1 MAKQFFPK
9 YANFLALGSLVLVAL
24 GAGGGLSA
32 LLVTAHSPYNTQQ
45 GVPVGQ
51 PVPFSHKHHVKGLGI
66 DCRHC
71 HYSVEESHFAA
82 IPPTKTCMTCH
93 SQIWN
98 EAPMLEPVR
107 ESYRTDESI
116 EWVRVHDL
124 PDYVYFNHSIHVNK
138 GVGCA
143 TCHGQVDEM
152 PLMWK
157 ANTLQMAWCM
167 DCHWHPEMNL
177 RPKSEITNINWEPP
191 ADREERIA
199 LARELA
205 EEYQVQSK
213 VSCSVC
219 HR

>member
-1 MAKQFFPK
+1 MPQFFPK
-9 YANFLALGSLVLVAL
+9 SANMIALLSLILIAG
-24 GAGGGLSA
+24 GAGGA
-32 LLVTAHSPYNTQQ
+32 LTIIIGTSRTPYNTDQN
-45 GVPVGQ
+45 VSINQ

-71 HYSVEESHFAA
+71 HFSVEDSSFAG
-82 IPPTKTCMTCH
+82 IPASKTCMTCH

-107 ESYRTDESI
+107 ESYREDKSI
-116 EWVRVHDL
+116 EWIRVHDV
-124 PDYVYFNHSIHVNK
+124 PDYVYFNHSIHVAK
-138 GVGCA
+138 GIGCA

-152 PLMWK
+152 PLMKK
-157 ANTLQMAWCM
+157 ANTLQMQWCM

-177 RPKSEITNINWEPP
+177 RPRAEITNLNWHPP
-191 ADREERIA
+191 SDPEEHLA
-199 LARELA
+199 LAKQLA
-205 EEYQVQSK
+205 EEYNVQSK

>member
-1 MAKQFFPK
+1 MRQLFNPS
-9 YANFLALGSLVLVAL
+9 ANTVVRVALLVIVLV
-24 GAGGGLSA
+24 AGGGLTA
-32 LLVTAHSPYNTQQ
+32 LLTIAKSPYVTLQTVSIN
-45 GVPVGQ
+45 Q
-51 PVPFSHKHHVKGLGI
+51 PVPFSHKHHVTGLGI

-71 HYSVEESHFAA
+71 HYSVERSSFAG

-107 ESYRTDESI
+107 ASYRDDASI

-124 PDYVYFNHSIHVNK
+124 PDFVYFNHSIHLSK

-143 TCHGQVDEM
+143 SCHGRVDLM
-152 PLMWK
+152 PLMYK
-157 ANTLQMAWCM
+157 AKTLQMTFCM

-177 RPKSEITNINWEPP
+177 RPKSEITNMAWEPP
-191 ADREERIA
+191 ADPEEHLQMA
-199 LARELA
+199 MQLAK
-205 EEYQVQSK
+205 EYDVQSK

>member
-1 MAKQFFPK
+1 MPQFFPK
-9 YANFLALGSLVLVAL
+9 SANMIALVSLIGVAAV
-24 GAGGGLSA
+24 AGGGLTA
-32 LLVTAHSPYNTQQ
+32 VLTIAKGPYVTNQH
-45 GVPVGQ
+45 VPVNQ

-71 HYSVEESHFAA
+71 HFSVEDSSFAG
-82 IPPTKTCMTCH
+82 IPATKTCMTCH

-107 ESYRTDESI
+107 ASYREDKGV

-124 PDYVYFNHSIHVNK
+124 PDFVYFNHSIHVAK
-138 GVGCA
+138 GIGCA

-152 PLMWK
+152 PLMK
-157 ANTLQMAWCM
+157 EAQSLQMSWCM

-177 RPKSEITNINWEPP
+177 RPRDEITNINWQPP
-191 ADREERIA
+191 SDPEEHVA
-199 LARELA
+199 MARQLA
-205 EEYQVQSK
+205 EEYDVQSK
-213 VSCSVC
+213 VNCSVC

>member
-1 MAKQFFPK
+1 MAQFFPK
-9 YANFLALGSLVLVAL
+9 SANMIALLSLILVA
-24 GAGGGLSA
+24 GIAGGGLSI
-32 LLVTAHSPYNTQQ
+32 VIGTSRTAYNTDQ
-45 GVPVGQ
+45 GVYINQ

-71 HYSVEESHFAA
+71 HFSVEDSSFAG
-82 IPPTKTCMTCH
+82 IPATKTCMTCH

-107 ESYRTDESI
+107 ASYREDKSI
-116 EWVRVHDL
+116 EWVRVHDV
-124 PDYVYFNHSIHVNK
+124 PDYVYFNHSIHIAK

-152 PLMWK
+152 PLMKK
-157 ANTLQMAWCM
+157 AESLQMQWCM

-177 RPKSEITNINWEPP
+177 RPRDEITNLDWQPP
-191 ADREERIA
+191 SDQEAHLA
-199 LARELA
+199 LAKELA
-205 EEYQVQSK
+205 EEYNVQSK

>member
-1 MAKQFFPK
+1 MAQFFPK
-9 YANFLALGSLVLVAL
+9 SANMIALLSLILVAGL
-24 GAGGGLSA
+24 VGGGLSI
-32 LLVTAHSPYNTQQ
+32 VIGTSRTAYNTDEE
-45 GVPVGQ
+45 VFINQ
-51 PVPFSHKHHVKGLGI
+51 PVPFSHKHHVTGLGI

-71 HYSVEESHFAA
+71 HFSVEDSSFAG
-82 IPPTKTCMTCH
+82 IPATKTCMTCH

-107 ESYRTDESI
+107 ASFREDKAI
-116 EWVRVHDL
+116 EWIRVHDV
-124 PDYVYFNHSIHVNK
+124 PDYVYFNHSIHIAK

-152 PLMWK
+152 PLMKK
-157 ANTLQMAWCM
+157 AESLQMQWCM

-177 RPKSEITNINWEPP
+177 RPREEITNLDWQPP
-191 ADREERIA
+191 SDPEAHVA
-199 LARELA
+199 LAKQLA
-205 EEYQVQSK
+205 EEYNVQSK

>member
-1 MAKQFFPK
+1 MAQFFPK
-9 YANFLALGSLVLVAL
+9 SANMIALLSLILVA
-24 GAGGGLSA
+24 GVAGGGLTI
-32 LLVTAHSPYNTQQ
+32 LLTTAKSPYNTDQK
-45 GVPVGQ
+45 VSINQ
-51 PVPFSHKHHVKGLGI
+51 PVPFSHKHHVQGLGV

-71 HYSVEESHFAA
+71 HFSVEESSFAG
-82 IPPTKTCMTCH
+82 IPATKTCMTCH

-107 ESYRTDESI
+107 ASYREDKSL
-116 EWVRVHDL
+116 EWIRVHDL
-124 PDYVYFNHSIHVNK
+124 PDYVYFNHSIHVAK

-152 PLMWK
+152 PLMMK
-157 ANTLQMAWCM
+157 AQTLQMSWCM

-177 RPKSEITNINWEPP
+177 RPKEEITNLDWQPP
-191 ADREERIA
+191 ADPEQHLA
-199 LARELA
+199 LAKELA
-205 EEYQVQSK
+205 EEYNVQSK

>member
-1 MAKQFFPK
+1 MAQFFPK
-9 YANFLALGSLVLVAL
+9 SANMIALLSLILVA
-24 GAGGGLSA
+24 GVAGGGLTM
-32 LLVTAHSPYNTQQ
+32 LLVTAKSPYNTDQR
-45 GVPVGQ
+45 VSINQ
-51 PVPFSHKHHVKGLGI
+51 PVPFSHKHHVQGLGV

-71 HYSVEESHFAA
+71 HFSVEDSSFAG
-82 IPPTKTCMTCH
+82 IPATKTCMTCH

-107 ESYRTDESI
+107 ASYREDKSL
-116 EWVRVHDL
+116 EWIRVHDL
-124 PDYVYFNHSIHVNK
+124 PDYVYFNHSIHVAK

-152 PLMWK
+152 PLMMK
-157 ANTLQMAWCM
+157 AQTLQMSWCM

-177 RPKSEITNINWEPP
+177 RPREEITNLDWQPP
-191 ADREERIA
+191 ADPEQHLA
-199 LARELA
+199 LAKQLA
-205 EEYQVQSK
+205 EEYSVESQ